1 MNVNERCD
9 IMKNIVKLNFDGTIT
24 GLAGNPYGKRIY
36 NEQVKD
42 KIDLSYPV
50 VIEFPNQI
58 EEVASSFS
66 QGFFA
71 ELINEWGLT
80 KVIDNVSIKSIYD
93 YLEKNIKDDLLY

>member
-1 MNVNERCD
+1 
-9 IMKNIVKLNFDGTIT
+9 MKNVIKLEFEGTIT

-42 KIDLSYPV
+42 KIDLSHPV
-50 VIEFPNQI
+50 VIEFPDQI

-66 QGFFA
+66 QGFFD
-71 ELINEWGLT
+71 ELISKWGLT
-80 KVIDNVSIKSIYD
+80 KVINNVSIKSIYD